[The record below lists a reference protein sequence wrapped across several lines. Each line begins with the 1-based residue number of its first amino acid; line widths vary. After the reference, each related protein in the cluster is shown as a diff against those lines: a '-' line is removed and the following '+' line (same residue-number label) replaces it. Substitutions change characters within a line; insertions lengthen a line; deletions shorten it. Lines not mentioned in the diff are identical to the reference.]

1 MSEVLFQCTYT
12 SRMTGFSPGR
22 SAVLD
27 AIEASAAR
35 NNVRLGVT
43 GSLMVSGAR
52 VVQVL
57 EGPEPAVRALLAVI
71 AADIRHTEFEV
82 LSEHPVSGRTFGDW
96 SMAVRDL
103 DAAGPSAEG
112 LRALVAAYERS
123 FRFSAS
129 DWVSMVRRYLVAS
142 ATEGLA

>member
-12 SRMTGFSPGR
+12 SRLTGFGAGR

-57 EGPEPAVRALLAVI
+57 EGPEPAVRALLTTI
-71 AADIRHTEFEV
+71 AADARHTEFEV
-82 LSEHPVSGRTFGDW
+82 LSEHTVPDRTFGDW

-103 DAAGPSAEG
+103 DAAGPSADG

-123 FRFSAS
+123 FRFAAA
-129 DWVSMVRRYLVAS
+129 DWVAMVRRYLLVSGSGRPA
-142 ATEGLA
+142 